1 MYTILVMVVIILKA
15 FHRHKHYLVRTFGP
29 PNQEFLS
36 CIMVYTILFMAVSRQ
51 YH

>member
-1 MYTILVMVVIILKA
+1 MVIIILKA
-15 FHRHKHYLVRTFGP
+15 FRKHEHYLVRTFGP
-29 PNQEFLS
+29 PNQEFLL